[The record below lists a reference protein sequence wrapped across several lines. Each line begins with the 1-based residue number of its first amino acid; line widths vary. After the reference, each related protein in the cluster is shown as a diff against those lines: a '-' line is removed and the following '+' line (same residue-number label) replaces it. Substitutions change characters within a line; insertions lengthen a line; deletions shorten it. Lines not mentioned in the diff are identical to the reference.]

1 MPLIMQITVILL
13 SQKYIRRQS
22 FWTNQKKNNNYDVM
36 SNTKE
41 FQGEEIEERLQI
53 GGSLESWFNF

>member
-41 FQGEEIEERLQI
+41 FKGEEIEERLQI